1 MAMRLSGG
9 ITTPPRST
17 PEPVGAGGG
26 TGGRAVSIL
35 SRLTISRAG
44 SRRSSSRRTS
54 RNNACSSPNR
64 PAHLLTAPHEKD
76 EGEGVGEQE
85 GGLGVKNL
93 LQWAVGVVQKIRHPW
108 LDSPP
113 LTC

>member
-1 MAMRLSGG
+1 M
-9 ITTPPRST
+9 
-17 PEPVGAGGG
+17 
-26 TGGRAVSIL
+26 SIL

-64 PAHLLTAPHEKD
+64 HPHLTAPHEKD
-76 EGEGVGEQE
+76 EVEGVGEQE

-108 LDSPP
+108 LDSAP